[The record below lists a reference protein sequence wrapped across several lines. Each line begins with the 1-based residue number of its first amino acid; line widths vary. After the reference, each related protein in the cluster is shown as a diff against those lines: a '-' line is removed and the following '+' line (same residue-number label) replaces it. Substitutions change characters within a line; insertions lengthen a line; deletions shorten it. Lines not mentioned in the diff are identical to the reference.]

1 MLNHID
7 IMGRLCNDPELRHT
21 PSGVPVCTFR
31 IANDTGRKDRDGNR
45 ITRFVTCVAWR
56 GSAEFAAKY
65 ENRISSVVLSSL
77 PGPFRVLIPIP
88 DHTFDHLGHDP
99 VELRGVFCSN
109 YWRTGLGVNLG
120 SGITGNS
127 SSSSGYFKIL
137 LEGRRPPFF

>member
-1 MLNHID
+1 M
-7 IMGRLCNDPELRHT
+7 
-21 PSGVPVCTFR
+21 
-31 IANDTGRKDRDGNR
+31 
-45 ITRFVTCVAWR
+45 
-56 GSAEFAAKY
+56 Y

-99 VELRGVFCSN
+99 VELRGVFAVI
-109 YWRTGLGVNLG
+109 TGVLGWGVNLG

-137 LEGRRPPFF
+137 LEGRARLSFENCVVVAP